1 MTKIDHL
8 WDGSGILAKKVAHA
22 AALVMLTYYPVVED
36 DYSPAHMVCSSLVD
50 RRAHRSSIHNVEME
64 HINIFLSVSWM
75 RNYLKRRFHVS
86 FQRTV
91 KLEDRPNNLSLNPY
105 SIKFELATCHRQS
118 FTCEEQMTSSIR
130 SLSDELLSE
139 YKNNHY
145 ESKTL
150 DIKDDRVSTT
160 VTKYTNMSPC
170 LSSEVI
176 APIVTP
182 DIPQIKLF
190 TKGGRKFLTTCKM
203 KILIRNLRL
212 TIKRNN
218 QKNLE
223 LQNQKYLKE
232 ANNEQCSESE
242 KNCDLV
248 SDLLLEACSR
258 AGVLKKTINN
268 QRQLSI
274 DAGVIIRS
282 MHSDCNVSFSKMPLT
297 IHLCLTLLFGSINE
311 KTAGI
316 LVQSSTTYSEAAAIS
331 SECVTVQTKLLF
343 TDRSSEKRIVAAHI
357 SMDESEKKREALV
370 VKLIQY

>member
-75 RNYLKRRFHVS
+75 WNYLKRRFHVS

-258 AGVLKKTINN
+258 NGVLKK
-268 QRQLSI
+268 
-274 DAGVIIRS
+274 
-282 MHSDCNVSFSKMPLT
+282 
-297 IHLCLTLLFGSINE
+297 
-311 KTAGI
+311 
-316 LVQSSTTYSEAAAIS
+316 
-331 SECVTVQTKLLF
+331 
-343 TDRSSEKRIVAAHI
+343 
-357 SMDESEKKREALV
+357 
-370 VKLIQY
+370 